1 MCCSPGRRRDI
12 LKIGILRG
20 RVVYIYVVDEK
31 KNDIMKGPEFLKYIN
46 PVLTTLQANGGAGN
60 SSNVIE
66 QIIEELGITDEELEE
81 ATSNGQSRI
90 RNQIQWARFYL
101 FKAGLIDNAQRGIWR
116 LTNEGL
122 EKTLTDDD
130 VYILFKGVQESVKKS
145 PTVTPKK
152 LDQKFEE
159 TATEDE
165 EHSIGLLNLIQNLPA
180 GGFEKLCKRLLTEIG
195 INDITITGGSG
206 DQGIDGKGIVKLND
220 VVSLNIVFQCK
231 RYKETVSPHHVRD
244 FRGAMQGRG
253 EKGLI
258 ITTGRFTKE
267 AKNEANRDGVTPI
280 ELIDGDRLVELFE
293 KHHLGLKPVIVF
305 EIDYEFFKGF
315 N

>member
-1 MCCSPGRRRDI
+1 
-12 LKIGILRG
+12 
-20 RVVYIYVVDEK
+20 
-31 KNDIMKGPEFLKYIN
+31 MKGPEFLKYIN
-46 PVLTTLQANGGAGN
+46 PVLIALQANGGAGN

-66 QIIEELGITDEELEE
+66 QIIENLGITDKELEE
-81 ATSNGQSRI
+81 TTSNGQSRV

-122 EKTLTDDD
+122 EKKLTDED
-130 VYILFKGVQESVKKS
+130 VYALFRGVQESVKKS
-145 PTVTPKK
+145 PTATPQK
-152 LDQKFEE
+152 LELKFEE

-165 EHSIGLLNLIQNLPA
+165 EHSIGLLSVIQNLPA
-180 GGFEKLCKRLLTEIG
+180 VGFEKLCKRLLTEIG
-195 INDITITGGSG
+195 INEISITGGSG

-267 AKNEANRDGVTPI
+267 AKSEASRDGVTPI

-293 KHHLGLKPVIVF
+293 KHHLGLKPVTIF

>member
-1 MCCSPGRRRDI
+1 
-12 LKIGILRG
+12 
-20 RVVYIYVVDEK
+20 
-31 KNDIMKGPEFLKYIN
+31 MKGPEFLKYII
-46 PVLTTLQANGGAGN
+46 PVLTTLQENGGAGN

-66 QIIEELGITDEELEE
+66 QIIESLSITDEELEE

-122 EKTLTDDD
+122 EKTFTDDD
-130 VYILFKGVQESVKKS
+130 VYSLFKGVQESVKKS
-145 PTVTPKK
+145 PSTTPKK
-152 LDQKFEE
+152 LELKFEDRV
-159 TATEDE
+159 TEDE

-180 GGFEKLCKRLLTEIG
+180 SGFEKLCKRLLTEIG

-206 DQGIDGKGIVKLND
+206 DQGIDGKGLVKLND

-231 RYKETVSPHHVRD
+231 RYKETVSSHHVRD

-267 AKNEANRDGVTPI
+267 AKNEANRDGVIPI

-305 EIDYEFFKGF
+305 EIDYEYYKGF

>member
-1 MCCSPGRRRDI
+1 
-12 LKIGILRG
+12 
-20 RVVYIYVVDEK
+20 
-31 KNDIMKGPEFLKYIN
+31 MKGPEFLKYVN

-60 SSNVIE
+60 SSNVID
-66 QIIEELGITDEELEE
+66 QIIEQLGITDEELEE
-81 ATSNGQSRI
+81 VTSNGQSRI

-101 FKAGLIDNAQRGIWR
+101 FKAGLIDNSQRGIWR
-116 LTNEGL
+116 LTNDGL
-122 EKTLTDDD
+122 EKHLSDDD
-130 VYILFKGVQESVKKS
+130 VYTLFKGVQESVKKLPPIRS
-145 PTVTPKK
+145 KK
-152 LDQKFEE
+152 SDEKFVEKYEE

-165 EHSIGLLNLIQNLPA
+165 EHSIGLLNLIQSLPA
-180 GGFEKLCKRLLTEIG
+180 SGFEKLCKRLLTEIG

-293 KHHLGLKPVIVF
+293 KHHLGLKPVVVF
-305 EIDYEFFKGF
+305 EIDHEFFKGF

>member
-1 MCCSPGRRRDI
+1 
-12 LKIGILRG
+12 
-20 RVVYIYVVDEK
+20 
-31 KNDIMKGPEFLKYIN
+31 MKGPEFLKYIN
-46 PVLTTLQANGGAGN
+46 PVLKTLQANGGAGN
-60 SSNVIE
+60 SSNLVE
-66 QIIEELGITDEELEE
+66 QIIEDLNITDEELEE
-81 ATSNGQSRI
+81 VTSNGQSRI

-101 FKAGLIDNAQRGIWR
+101 FKAGIIDNSQRGIWR

-122 EKTLTDDD
+122 EKSLSDDD
-130 VYILFKGVQESVKKS
+130 VYLLFKGVQESVKKS
-145 PTVTPKK
+145 PTEKPKK
-152 LDQKFEE
+152 IELKFEDS
-159 TATEDE
+159 ATEDE
-165 EHSIGLLNLIQNLPA
+165 EHSIGLLNLIQSLPA
-180 GGFEKLCKRLLTEIG
+180 SGFEKLCKRLLTEIG

-293 KHHLGLKPVIVF
+293 KHNLGLKPVVVF
-305 EIDYEFFKGF
+305 EIDFEFFKSF
-315 N
+315 S

>member
-1 MCCSPGRRRDI
+1 
-12 LKIGILRG
+12 
-20 RVVYIYVVDEK
+20 
-31 KNDIMKGPEFLKYIN
+31 MKGPEFLKYIN
-46 PVLTTLQANGGAGN
+46 PVLTTLQSNGGAGN
-60 SSNVIE
+60 ASNVIE
-66 QIIEELGITDEELEE
+66 QIIENQGISDEELEE
-81 ATSNGQSRI
+81 ATSNGQSCV

-122 EKTLTDDD
+122 EKNLTDDD
-130 VYILFKGVQESVKKS
+130 VYALFKGVQESVKKA
-145 PTVTPKK
+145 PTNETIKPEVE
-152 LDQKFEE
+152 FEE

-165 EHSIGLLNLIQNLPA
+165 EHTVGLLNLIQNLPA
-180 GGFEKLCKRLLTEIG
+180 SGFEKLCKRLLTEIG
-195 INDITITGGSG
+195 INDIIITGGSG
-206 DQGIDGKGIVKLND
+206 DQRIDGKGIVKLND
-220 VVSLNIVFQCK
+220 VVSLNILFQCK

-253 EKGLI
+253 EKGLL

-267 AKNEANRDGVTPI
+267 AKSEANRDGVTPI
-280 ELIDGDRLVELFE
+280 ELIDGERLVELFE
-293 KHHLGLKPVIVF
+293 KYHLGLKPVTVF

>member
-1 MCCSPGRRRDI
+1 
-12 LKIGILRG
+12 
-20 RVVYIYVVDEK
+20 
-31 KNDIMKGPEFLKYIN
+31 MKGPEFLKYIN
-46 PVLTTLQANGGAGN
+46 PVLTTLQSNGGAGN
-60 SSNVIE
+60 ASNVIE
-66 QIIEELGITDEELEE
+66 QIIESQGISDEELEE
-81 ATSNGQSRI
+81 ATSNGQSRV

-122 EKTLTDDD
+122 EKNLTDDD
-130 VYILFKGVQESVKKS
+130 VYALFKSVQESVKKA
-145 PTVTPKK
+145 PANETIKPEVE
-152 LDQKFEE
+152 FEE
-159 TATEDE
+159 TTTEDE
-165 EHSIGLLNLIQNLPA
+165 EHTVGLLNLIQNLPA
-180 GGFEKLCKRLLTEIG
+180 AGFEKLCKRLLTEIG
-195 INDITITGGSG
+195 INDIIITGGSG

-220 VVSLNIVFQCK
+220 VVSLNILFQCK

-253 EKGLI
+253 EKGLL

-267 AKNEANRDGVTPI
+267 AKSEANRDGVTPI
-280 ELIDGDRLVELFE
+280 ELIDGERLVELFE
-293 KHHLGLKPVIVF
+293 KYHLGLKPVTVF

>member
-1 MCCSPGRRRDI
+1 
-12 LKIGILRG
+12 
-20 RVVYIYVVDEK
+20 
-31 KNDIMKGPEFLKYIN
+31 MKGPEFLKYVT
-46 PVLTTLQANGGAGN
+46 PVLTALQLNGGAGD
-60 SSNVIE
+60 SSDIIE
-66 QIIEELGITDEELEE
+66 QVIDKLGITENELEE
-81 ATSNGQSRI
+81 TTANGQSRI

-122 EKTLTDDD
+122 DRKLNDEG
-130 VYILFKGVQESVKKS
+130 VYNLFRSVQDSVKKT
-145 PTVTPKK
+145 PTANPKK
-152 LDQKFEE
+152 TEPVFDDIP
-159 TATEDE
+159 TEDE
-165 EHSIGLLNLIQNLPA
+165 EHSIGLINIIQNLTPS
-180 GGFEKLCKRLLTEIG
+180 GFEKLCKRLLTEIG
-195 INDITITGGSG
+195 INEIVITGGSG

-280 ELIDGDRLVELFE
+280 ELIDGDRLIELFE
-293 KHHLGLKPVIVF
+293 KYRLGLKPVTVY
-305 EIDYEFFKGF
+305 EIDQEFFKGF

>member
-1 MCCSPGRRRDI
+1 
-12 LKIGILRG
+12 
-20 RVVYIYVVDEK
+20 
-31 KNDIMKGPEFLKYIN
+31 MKGPEFLKYVN
-46 PVLTTLQANGGAGN
+46 PVLTTLQENGGAGD
-60 SSNVIE
+60 SSDVIE
-66 QIIEELGITDEELEE
+66 QVIDKLRITEAELEE
-81 ATSNGQSRI
+81 TTANGQSKI

-122 EKTLTDDD
+122 ESKLNDDG
-130 VYILFKGVQESVKKS
+130 VHALFKKVQDSVKKS
-145 PTVTPKK
+145 APTTTKK
-152 LDQKFEE
+152 EEPKFESIP
-159 TATEDE
+159 TEDE
-165 EHSIGLLNLIQNLPA
+165 EHSVGLIGLIQSLPA
-180 GGFEKLCKRLLTEIG
+180 SGFEKLCKRLLTEIG
-195 INDITITGGSG
+195 INEIIITGGSG
-206 DQGIDGKGIVKLND
+206 DQGIDGKGVVKLND

-267 AKNEANRDGVTPI
+267 AKAEASRDGVTPI
-280 ELIDGDRLVELFE
+280 ELIDGNRLVELFE
-293 KHHLGLKPVIVF
+293 KYRLGLKPVTVF
-305 EIDYEFFKGF
+305 EIDHDFFKPF

>member
-1 MCCSPGRRRDI
+1 
-12 LKIGILRG
+12 
-20 RVVYIYVVDEK
+20 
-31 KNDIMKGPEFLKYIN
+31 MKGPEFLKYIN

-60 SSNVIE
+60 SSD
-66 QIIEELGITDEELEE
+66 IIEKIIDSLGITDVELEE
-81 ATSNGQSRI
+81 VTSNGQSRI

-122 EKTLTDDD
+122 ERNLTDDD
-130 VYILFKGVQESVKKS
+130 VYTLFKGVQESVKKS
-145 PTVTPKK
+145 PTITPKK
-152 LDQKFEE
+152 LELKFED

-180 GGFEKLCKRLLTEIG
+180 VGFEKLCKRLLTEIG
-195 INDITITGGSG
+195 IKDITITGGSG

-220 VVSLNIVFQCK
+220 VVSLNLVFQCK

-267 AKNEANRDGVTPI
+267 AKNEASRDGVTPI

-293 KHHLGLKPVIVF
+293 KHHLGLKPVIIF

>member
-1 MCCSPGRRRDI
+1 
-12 LKIGILRG
+12 
-20 RVVYIYVVDEK
+20 
-31 KNDIMKGPEFLKYIN
+31 MKGPEFLKYIK

-66 QIIEELGITDEELEE
+66 QIIESLGITEEELEK

-116 LTNEGL
+116 LTNDGL
-122 EKTLTDDD
+122 EKKLSDDD
-130 VYILFKGVQESVKKS
+130 VYALFKGVQESVKKS
-145 PTVTPKK
+145 PNVTPKK
-152 LDQKFEE
+152 LDQKFED

-165 EHSIGLLNLIQNLPA
+165 EHSVGLITLIQNLPA
-180 GGFEKLCKRLLTEIG
+180 AGFEKLCKRLLTEIG

-267 AKNEANRDGVTPI
+267 AKNEASRDGVTPI

>member
-1 MCCSPGRRRDI
+1 
-12 LKIGILRG
+12 
-20 RVVYIYVVDEK
+20 
-31 KNDIMKGPEFLKYIN
+31 MKGPEFLKYIN
-46 PVLTTLQANGGAGN
+46 PVLTTLQSNGGAGE
-60 SSNVIE
+60 SSDVIE
-66 QIIEELGITDEELEE
+66 QVIDKLGITEAQLEE

-122 EKTLTDDD
+122 NKKLNNEED
-130 VYILFKGVQESVKKS
+130 VYKLFKGVQDSVKKVS
-145 PTVTPKK
+145 NSNTQKNEP
-152 LDQKFEE
+152 KFENVP
-159 TATEDE
+159 TEDE
-165 EHSIGLLNLIQNLPA
+165 EHSIGLLNIIQNLSPL
-180 GGFEKLCKRLLTEIG
+180 GFEKLCKRLLTEIG
-195 INDITITGGSG
+195 INEIVITGGTG

-220 VVSLNIVFQCK
+220 VVSLNLVFQCK

-267 AKNEANRDGVTPI
+267 SKNEANRDGVTPI

-293 KHHLGLKPVIVF
+293 KYRLGLKPVTVF
-305 EIDYEFFKGF
+305 EIDQEYFKGF

>member
-1 MCCSPGRRRDI
+1 MCGDNQNI
-12 LKIGILRG
+12 K
-20 RVVYIYVVDEK
+20 
-31 KNDIMKGPEFLKYIN
+31 MKGPEFLKYIK
-46 PVLTTLQANGGAGN
+46 PVLTTLQENGGAGN
-60 SSNVIE
+60 SSSVVEQVIE
-66 QIIEELGITDEELEE
+66 KLGISDEELGET
-81 ATSNGQSRI
+81 TSNGQSRI

-101 FKAGLIDNAQRGIWR
+101 FKADLIDNSQRGIWR
-116 LTNEGL
+116 LSNVGL
-122 EKTLTDDD
+122 EKNLSDND
-130 VYILFKGVQESVKKS
+130 VYLLFKGVQENVKKL
-145 PTVTPKK
+145 PVVIPKK
-152 LDQKFEE
+152 TELKFEE
-159 TATEDE
+159 DTTEDE
-165 EHSIGLLNLIQNLPA
+165 EHSLGLLNRIQSMPA
-180 GGFEKLCKRLLTEIG
+180 SGFEKLCKRLLTEIG
-195 INDITITGGSG
+195 INDITIKGGSG
-206 DQGIDGKGIVKLND
+206 DQGIDGKGLVKLND

-293 KHHLGLKPVIVF
+293 KHHLGLKPVTVF

>member
-1 MCCSPGRRRDI
+1 M
-12 LKIGILRG
+12 
-20 RVVYIYVVDEK
+20 
-31 KNDIMKGPEFLKYIN
+31 NGPEFLKYLI
-46 PVLTTLQANGGAGN
+46 PVLTTLQSNGGALN
-60 SSNVIE
+60 SSNAIE
-66 QIIEELGITDEELEE
+66 QVVENLGITEEELEE
-81 ATSNGQSRI
+81 ATSNGQSKI

-122 EKTLTDDD
+122 EKELTDAD
-130 VYILFKGVQESVKKS
+130 VYELFKEVQESVRNTHKM
-145 PTVTPKK
+145 TPKK
-152 LDQKFEE
+152 VEQKFDDIS
-159 TATEDE
+159 TEDE
-165 EHSIGLLNLIQNLPA
+165 EHSIGLLKLIQNLPPA
-180 GGFEKLCKRLLTEIG
+180 GFEKLCKRLLTEIG

-206 DQGIDGKGIVKLND
+206 DQGIDGKGIVKLNH

-244 FRGAMQGRG
+244 FRGAMLGRG

-267 AKNEANRDGVTPI
+267 AKNEASRDGVTPI
-280 ELIDGDRLVELFE
+280 ELIDGDRLVILFE
-293 KHHLGLKPVIVF
+293 KCHLGLKPVTVF

>member
-1 MCCSPGRRRDI
+1 
-12 LKIGILRG
+12 
-20 RVVYIYVVDEK
+20 
-31 KNDIMKGPEFLKYIN
+31 MKGPEFLKYIN
-46 PVLTTLQANGGAGN
+46 PVLTTLQSNGGAGE
-60 SSNVIE
+60 SSDVIE
-66 QIIEELGITDEELEE
+66 QVIDKLGITEAELDET
-81 ATSNGQSRI
+81 TSNGQSRI

-101 FKAGLIDNAQRGIWR
+101 FKAGIIDNAQRGIWR
-116 LTNEGL
+116 LTNDGLDRKLNDEG
-122 EKTLTDDD
+122 
-130 VYILFKGVQESVKKS
+130 VYNLFKGVQNSVKKT
-145 PTVTPKK
+145 PTSKPKK
-152 LDQKFEE
+152 AEPVFENI
-159 TATEDE
+159 ATEDE
-165 EHSIGLLNLIQNLPA
+165 EHSICLINFIQSLTPS
-180 GGFEKLCKRLLTEIG
+180 GFEKLCKRLLTEIG
-195 INDITITGGSG
+195 INEIVITGGSG

-293 KHHLGLKPVIVF
+293 KYRLGLKPMTVF
-305 EIDYEFFKGF
+305 EIDQEFFKGF